1 MTSNNDPHD
10 PHFCLPSSST
20 IPNTNH
26 HQKPRK
32 NRTKKWI
39 EIESY
44 LVLSRASTL
53 TAAKKPK
60 FSGKR
65 PDPSAPKITR
75 PCSEC
80 GKKFW
85 SWKALCGHMRCHPER
100 QWRGINPPPNYRRSV
115 LPTQQLSSSTTAIN
129 VETPMTDE
137 DHDVASC
144 LLMLANSDS
153 ATLLTLETTGFGD
166 GVRGI
171 CNNNR
176 TSQVED
182 DDWEKGEEASIS
194 SSMNQGFHFLAARER
209 PQLACRNRR

>member
-1 MTSNNDPHD
+1 MTSSNDPHD
-10 PHFCLPSSST
+10 PHFFLPSSST

-26 HQKPRK
+26 HQKPSK

-65 PDPSAPKITR
+65 PDPSPPKITR

-100 QWRGINPPPNYRRSV
+100 QWRGINPPPNYCRSV

-129 VETPMTDE
+129 VETPMTEE

-182 DDWEKGEEASIS
+182 DDGVRAL
-194 SSMNQGFHFLAARER
+194 G
-209 PQLACRNRR
+209 

>member
-1 MTSNNDPHD
+1 MTSSNDPHD
-10 PHFCLPSSST
+10 PHFFLPSSST

-26 HQKPRK
+26 HQKPSK

-65 PDPSAPKITR
+65 PDPSPPKITR

-85 SWKALCGHMRCHPER
+85 SWKALFGHMRCHPER
-100 QWRGINPPPNYRRSV
+100 QWRGINPPPNYCRSV

-129 VETPMTDE
+129 VETPMTEE

-182 DDWEKGEEASIS
+182 DDGVRAL
-194 SSMNQGFHFLAARER
+194 G
-209 PQLACRNRR
+209 